1 MKKIFYIF
9 MMVFT
14 ALTLVACTE
23 DVVIEILVNKSTVSL
38 NEGDTEKLVVTTND
52 EAGYTV
58 SVEDS
63 SIASISEDLTV
74 SAVAH
79 SATKIIFTAKSDETK
94 KAEVTVT
101 VLKIVNVDLSAPE
114 GVLWVGMSFDLTYVA
129 NDELT
134 FESSNTNVATVSAAG
149 FVELVGAGSV
159 TITATSKL
167 DTTVFDSIT
176 LNVLDLAQGI
186 AIEGVDK
193 GNVGTKRTLSV
204 VAAPENAVVEVSYAS
219 SDESLATVN
228 QSGEVTFLKP
238 GVVTI
243 SAVYAYDESLVA
255 TKEIEIVDIAVVDQ
269 SK

>member
-79 SATKIIFTAKSDETK
+79 GSTKIIFTAKSDETK
-94 KAEVTVT
+94 QAEVTVT
-101 VLKIVNVDLSAPE
+101 VLKIVNVNLSAPD
-114 GVLWVGMSFDLTYVA
+114 GVLWVGMTFDLEFEA

-134 FESSNTNVATVSAAG
+134 FQSSNTNVAIVSSTG

-167 DTTVFDSIT
+167 DPEVSDTIT
-176 LNVLDLAQGI
+176 LNVLDLAQEIG
-186 AIEGVDK
+186 
-193 GNVGTKRTLSV
+193 R
-204 VAAPENAVVEVSYAS
+204 AS
-219 SDESLATVN
+219 CRERV
-228 QSGEVTFLKP
+228 KCW
-238 GVVTI
+238 
-243 SAVYAYDESLVA
+243 
-255 TKEIEIVDIAVVDQ
+255 
-269 SK
+269 